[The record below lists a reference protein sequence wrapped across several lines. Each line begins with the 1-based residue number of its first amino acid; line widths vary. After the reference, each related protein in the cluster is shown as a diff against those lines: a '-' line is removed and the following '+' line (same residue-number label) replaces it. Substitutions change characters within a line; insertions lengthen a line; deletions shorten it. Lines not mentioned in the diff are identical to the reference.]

1 MKVSKTKEASWKI
14 LANTLNSKAIRKI
27 IAEAKYHSGLFV
39 INPRKQKILVPRK
52 KAVKSLIRVFF
63 STGSLIINP
72 KEDAAAS
79 GLKIQLRAIKAKKMA
94 GIKGAYDKTFIN

>member
-1 MKVSKTKEASWKI
+1 M
-14 LANTLNSKAIRKI
+14 
-27 IAEAKYHSGLFV
+27 IAEAKNHSGLFV
-39 INPRKQKILVPRK
+39 IHPRKQKILVPRK

-79 GLKIQLRAIKAKKMA
+79 GLKIQLRDIKAKKMA
-94 GIKGAYDKTFIN
+94 GSKGAYDKTFIN